1 MTYNGDGA
9 AFRVEDLEAGHITEY
24 EYDGAGR
31 LVRASKMS
39 SGGTALLT
47 VENKYDTYGRAV
59 GSTYVLPGKT
69 LSYELEYVPARRRW
83 KSSRCPAAK
92 R

>member
-1 MTYNGDGA
+1 MVITYNGDGA
-9 AFRVEDLEAGHITEY
+9 AFRVEDLEVGHITEY

-59 GSTYVLPGKT
+59 GSTYIYNGKKSNPNAWYGLPK
-69 LSYELEYVPARRRW
+69 
-83 KSSRCPAAK
+83 
-92 R
+92 

>member
-9 AFRVEDLEAGHITEY
+9 AFRVEDLAVGHITEY

-39 SGGTALLT
+39 SDGTALLT
-47 VENKYDTYGRAV
+47 VENKYDTYGRTA
-59 GSTYVLPGKT
+59 GSTYIYNGKKSNPNAWYGLPK
-69 LSYELEYVPARRRW
+69 
-83 KSSRCPAAK
+83 
-92 R
+92 